1 MSRAPQALCSLQAN
15 LTHAAALSQCIS
27 SLGPVAF
34 VLLPLRS
41 GAWSLPNSAREV
53 AASCVGAGCTNMA
66 AAERPCCRTQ
76 ALQYAVQAADAAGI
90 DARGI
95 RHRRRSRP
103 PPAAPAVAANPSAN
117 GADGAAGSPASGS
130 GSNASDGSAVGSESS
145 NSDADSAGSSNTDDQ
160 LAAEDVED
168 LVLAA
173 RQAVR

>member
-1 MSRAPQALCSLQAN
+1 MYSLQAN
-15 LTHAAALSQCIS
+15 LIHAAALSQCIS
-27 SLGPVAF
+27 SLSPVAF

-41 GAWSLPNSAREV
+41 GARSLQNKARGA

-95 RHRRRSRP
+95 RHRRRRQP
-103 PPAAPAVAANPSAN
+103 PPAAAAAAAAADQSAN
-117 GADGAAGSPASGS
+117 GADSEVGSPASNS
-130 GSNASDGSAVGSESS
+130 SSNDSDGSAVGSESS
-145 NSDADSAGSSNTDDQ
+145 HSDADSAGSSNADDQ
-160 LAAEDVED
+160 MAAEDVED